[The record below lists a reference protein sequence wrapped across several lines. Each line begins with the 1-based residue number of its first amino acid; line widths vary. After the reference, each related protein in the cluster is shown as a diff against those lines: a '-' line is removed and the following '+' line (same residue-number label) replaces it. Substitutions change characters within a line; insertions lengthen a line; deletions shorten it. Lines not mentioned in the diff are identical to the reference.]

1 MAYPRVK
8 KKDKLIEED
17 GIIAAW
23 KSEFKQIVMDSV
35 RAGCTKKELQEKVLE
50 SFLDYC
56 AKVDISG
63 EDMVEMVM
71 KIAPCK
77 EDIKESDLGAPVSYA
92 TFAKSII
99 RDRDD
104 KVASD
109 CTIPASEM
117 LERAKSEK
125 LSGQTVTPYKPG
137 SDVTYP
143 TGTVF
148 DAKEEAKK
156 VGFTEE
162 VRPPDDQD
170 EFNRTMK
177 KFTSKEIIEGVKK
190 HQKDLDERL
199 MRVRAAAKKGGMY
212 KDIRDS
218 LRFDGRSYIELGK
231 SNGEP
236 QYKDFE
242 EE

>member
-1 MAYPRVK
+1 MAYPRAK
-8 KKDKLIEED
+8 KKDKLIDED

-23 KSEFKQIVMDSV
+23 KSEFKQVVMESV

-56 AKVDISG
+56 SKVDISG

-77 EDIKESDLGAPVSYA
+77 EDIKDSDLGAPVSYA
-92 TFAKSII
+92 TFAKSLIV
-99 RDRDD
+99 DRDN
-104 KVASD
+104 KQASD
-109 CTIPASEM
+109 CTIPAERM
-117 LERAKSEK
+117 LEKVKAEK

-137 SDVTYP
+137 EEITYP
-143 TGTVF
+143 TGVTF

-156 VGFTEE
+156 VGFSQE

-177 KFTSKEIIEGVKK
+177 KYTPAEILDKVKQ
-190 HQKDLDERL
+190 HQKNLDERL
-199 MRVRAAAKKGGMY
+199 MKVRAAAKKSGQY

-218 LRFDGRSYIELGK
+218 LRLDGRSYIDLRQQNEE
-231 SNGEP
+231 SP
-236 QYKDFE
+236 VDFTE
-242 EE
+242 D